1 MRKFFKR
8 TTGIVLACAMSI
20 SLCNANITKSTKVK
34 ADNKTVFDEIVKTSI
49 SENKLERIAETA
61 LEDGEK
67 AANLVNR
74 YDDAVDYDEA
84 LNYAL
89 TSYYETEDFDQL
101 DEFEKTVDSR
111 SEDVI
116 AGYKKAAKERAKGD
130 ANGYEAGKVIA
141 MFDKDATEE
150 EIDAVCEADRK
161 SVV

>member
-116 AGYKKAAKERAKGD
+116 AGYKKALST
-130 ANGYEAGKVIA
+130 
-141 MFDKDATEE
+141 M
-150 EIDAVCEADRK
+150 
-161 SVV
+161 